1 MIRDQRRARYGPSGA
16 SAVGRDPASRA
27 NKRYGRSVPQGT
39 TTPATTPFATEA
51 SLWVAALLATVGG
64 FLDAFTYFGHGRVF
78 ANAMTANVV
87 LLGVAAAG
95 GDWRQSLRHA
105 LPIAA
110 FLGGVAI
117 AQLPQIPRV
126 RGAIPDPALAALSAE
141 IVFLFAAGWYPDK
154 LPDLPLLL
162 GISFLAALQSS
173 TFVRVEKWAYSSTMT
188 TGNLRQMAEAGFR
201 ALFLDADADMLR
213 RARLFGFICL
223 AFLLGA
229 ATGGLCVSAWRN
241 KALWGADVLLLVV
254 WLPLA
259 SGWRRQPQTLPLQS
273 S

>member
-1 MIRDQRRARYGPSGA
+1 
-16 SAVGRDPASRA
+16 
-27 NKRYGRSVPQGT
+27 VPNGT
-39 TTPATTPFATEA
+39 STPVAPPFATEA
-51 SLWVAALLATVGG
+51 SLWVAALLAAVGG

-110 FLGGVAI
+110 FLCGVAI

-126 RGAIPDPALAALSAE
+126 RRAIPDPAMAALSAE
-141 IVFLFAAGWYPDK
+141 IAFLFAAGWYPDK
-154 LPDLPLLL
+154 VTDFPLLL

-188 TGNLRQMAEAGFR
+188 TGNLRQFAEAGFR
-201 ALFLDADADMLR
+201 ALFLGADAGMLR

-223 AFLLGA
+223 AFLFGA
-229 ATGGLCVSAWRN
+229 VAGSLAVSALRN
-241 KALWGADVLLLVV
+241 RALWVAGIVLLVV

-259 SGWRRQPQTLPLQS
+259 AGKRR
-273 S
+273 

>member
-1 MIRDQRRARYGPSGA
+1 M
-16 SAVGRDPASRA
+16 
-27 NKRYGRSVPQGT
+27 PQGT
-39 TTPATTPFATEA
+39 ATQGASPVATEA
-51 SLWVAALLATVGG
+51 SLWVATLLAAVGG

-105 LPIAA
+105 FPIAA
-110 FLGGVAI
+110 FLCGVAI

-126 RGAIPDPALAALSAE
+126 RRAIPDPALAALSAE
-141 IVFLFAAGWYPDK
+141 IAFLFLAGWYPNNVSDF
-154 LPDLPLLL
+154 PLLL

-173 TFVRVEKWAYSSTMT
+173 TFARVEKWAYSSTMT

-201 ALFLDADADMLR
+201 ALFLGGDADIRR
-213 RARLFGFICL
+213 RARLFGIVCL
-223 AFLLGA
+223 AFLTGA
-229 ATGGLCVSAWRN
+229 TAGSLAVSAWRN
-241 KALWGADVLLLVV
+241 KALWAAAVLLLVV

-259 SGWRRQPQTLPLQS
+259 AGWRKQSRTLPLQS